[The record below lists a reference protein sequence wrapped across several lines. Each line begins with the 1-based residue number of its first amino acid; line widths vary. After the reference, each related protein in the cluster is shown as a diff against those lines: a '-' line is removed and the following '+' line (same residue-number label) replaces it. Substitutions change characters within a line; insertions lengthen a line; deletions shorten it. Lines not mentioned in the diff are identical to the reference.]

1 VLTLF
6 CHNAR
11 ISKFSVK
18 LQAENVRERK
28 YPASYTN
35 CRRHSHRMLRKLK
48 MFNWRK
54 RDYMKSLRAQPSE
67 DAEHD
72 GSDSGSG
79 DPHTIS
85 CHGF

>member
-1 VLTLF
+1 
-6 CHNAR
+6 
-11 ISKFSVK
+11 
-18 LQAENVRERK
+18 
-28 YPASYTN
+28 
-35 CRRHSHRMLRKLK
+35 MLRKLK

-72 GSDSGSG
+72 GSDAGSG